1 MGKCGISST
10 VPCFLFSVET
20 LDDAA
25 LESFERRNYQK
36 RGHSFRLRA
45 YIRRN
50 QSNDMRKLIG
60 LLLFGLLAGAVCAQ
74 RSGSA
79 GDASGGEHGPAGPVK
94 MPANSRV
101 LNVDSSVTTHA
112 EVTIKGERVPYD
124 AVAGTIPVWDESGK
138 PIAGL
143 FYTYYMRT
151 DVKDRASRPLV
162 ISFNGGP
169 GTPSVWMEI
178 GYTGPRRL
186 LLDDEG
192 YPIQPYGL
200 KENNSSILDMADIV
214 YLDPVNTGFSRAV
227 SKDIP
232 PSTFF
237 GVNEDIKY
245 LAEWI
250 STFVTRNNR
259 WASPK
264 FLIGESYGTTR
275 AAGLALELQETQ
287 WMYLNGVILVSPT
300 DLGIERSEFVQASL
314 MVPYYSATAWYHKV
328 LPPDLQGKDLTDMLP
343 EVENFTINELIPAL
357 AKGGFLEESR
367 KKELAAK
374 LSRYIGLS
382 EKSILESNLIIPP
395 NFFWKELLRDKGF
408 TVGRLDSRYRGIDSK
423 DAGDEP
429 DYNAELTSWLHSF
442 TPAIN
447 IYLREDLHYKTDL
460 KYNMFGPVHPWDNQ
474 NNHTGEN
481 LRQAIAEN
489 PYLHL
494 LIQSGYFDGAC
505 DYFNAKYSLW
515 QLDPSGKLKD
525 RLNWQGY
532 RSGHMLYLRKPDL
545 EEANENLRKFIRAS
559 LPKPGEPAKY

>member
-1 MGKCGISST
+1 
-10 VPCFLFSVET
+10 
-20 LDDAA
+20 
-25 LESFERRNYQK
+25 
-36 RGHSFRLRA
+36 
-45 YIRRN
+45 
-50 QSNDMRKLIG
+50 MRKLIWLF
-60 LLLFGLLAGAVCAQ
+60 LLSALTGRGIAQRPAGAGEGV
-74 RSGSA
+74 
-79 GDASGGEHGPAGPVK
+79 GDHVAPASGAVVK
-94 MPANSRV
+94 MPSGSRV
-101 LNVDSSVTTHA
+101 LNIDSSETTHA
-112 EVTIKGERVPYD
+112 EVTINGQRVPYD
-124 AVAGTIPVWDESGK
+124 AVAGTIPVWDDGGK

-143 FYTYYMRT
+143 FYTYYTRT
-151 DVKDRASRPLV
+151 DVKDRAARPLV

-192 YPIQPYGL
+192 YPVQPYGL
-200 KENNSSILDMADIV
+200 KENSSSILDIADIV

-232 PSTFF
+232 GSTFF
-237 GVNEDIKY
+237 GVNADIKY

-287 WMYLNGVILVSPT
+287 WMYLNGVVLVSPT
-300 DLGIERSEFVQASL
+300 DLGLERSEFVQASL
-314 MVPYYSATAWYHKV
+314 RVPYYAATAWYHKA
-328 LPPDLQGKDLTDMLP
+328 LAPDLQAKDLTDMLP

-357 AKGGFLEESR
+357 AMGGFLEESR
-367 KKELAAK
+367 KKELASK

-382 EKSILESNLIIPP
+382 EKSVLESNLIVPAG
-395 NFFWKELLRDKGF
+395 FFWKELLRDKGF

-474 NNHTGEN
+474 NNHTGED
-481 LRQAIAEN
+481 LRKAIAEN

-494 LIQSGYFDGAC
+494 LVQSGYYDGAC

-515 QLDPSGKLKD
+515 QLDPSGRLKD
-525 RLNWQGY
+525 RLSWEGY
-532 RSGHMLYLRKPDL
+532 RSGHMLYLRKSDL
-545 EEANENLRKFIRAS
+545 AEANENLRKFIRAS